1 MKTDRYSDWPRRFLV
16 SGEVMHAS
24 ISLGAGV
31 WPGLRTCALATGLL
45 LFPSVCL
52 EEEGFDR
59 VSEFLSIEE
68 CISSPNLSCVWSKRS
83 CDVLTH
89 VASSLLSSLIW

>member
-1 MKTDRYSDWPRRFLV
+1 MQAV
-16 SGEVMHAS
+16 
-24 ISLGAGV
+24 SLGAGGQ
-31 WPGLRTCALATGLL
+31 PGLMTGALATGLL
-45 LFPSVCL
+45 LFPPVRL

-68 CISSPNLSCVWSKRS
+68 CISSPNLSCVWSKRP

-89 VASSLLSSLIW
+89 VASSLLSTLIW